1 MFARNLF
8 KLSAISL
15 ALTLSACGGD
25 IVINSGTGETD
36 NGGNNGGGNGG
47 GDGGGQVEGDCPS
60 WAAGGDAISGQNLP
74 VCEITGTFT
83 QDRTLTSDILWAL
96 DGRVAV
102 GNDEADSAVL
112 TIEPGTTLFGKSGAD
127 FLVVRRGSQIM
138 AEGNV
143 NSPIVMTSLQNLLG
157 TATSTDSGQ
166 WGGLVLLG
174 RAPSNR
180 CEDLSACSVEAEGDA
195 GPYGGELE
203 DDNSGTLS
211 YVQVRYA
218 GYEVLPDN
226 ELNGITFAG
235 VGSSTTVEHIQV
247 YNNLDD
253 GIEFFGGTVSA
264 KYVVLMGNQ
273 DDSLDWD
280 AGWNGRLQHVLIK
293 HNPTNTKGNRGIEA
307 DNSSADF
314 NATPRSRP
322 VISNVTILPN
332 EWDGDDDAEGILL
345 RRGTSAQLHNV
356 IVAGEPG
363 TGECFELN
371 DDATVANANSNDLQF
386 THSIINCS
394 EPFKATV
401 DENDNVTFDAEAW
414 FLAQEGNSTADPLL
428 GDYFPS
434 AVSPALGAGVNVA
447 NEVDGWFDEVD
458 YIGAF
463 DGVTDWTEGWTYAL
477 HNEVDAMSCPA
488 GTSQVQ
494 SISGRLNCEL
504 NGTYTQDVHLT
515 VGADYVLDGLVRI
528 GNDNADNSTLYIDP
542 GVRIFGQG
550 GADFL
555 VIARGSKISAE
566 GRPNAPIVMTS
577 LQDIIGANTSSGQ
590 WGGLVLLGN
599 GVSNKCD
606 QAAPETCAIEAEGDA
621 GPYGG
626 GIEDDNSGKMKF
638 VRVQHAG
645 YEVLPD
651 NELNGIT
658 FAGIGSGT
666 RLSFLQ
672 VHQNLDDGIEFF
684 GGSADVRYMVT
695 TAVGDDSLDWA
706 DGWNGKVQ
714 FMLVKQDGEANRGIE
729 ADNQSGNFTATPT
742 SNPTVANMTIIGND
756 YTSADKDSE
765 GILLRAGTTGKL
777 YNIVV
782 AGPSGMGECLEFNSN
797 ESMALAADFTT
808 EMTHSLIACEEPF
821 KGDVSATQTT
831 EQWFLAQTGNQTA
844 ATMADAVDGIYT
856 VFDTTARDVAQDDDF
871 FVTVPFIGA
880 VTEDYDWTQGWTVGL
895 ESN

>member
-1 MFARNLF
+1 MLARNLF
-8 KLSAISL
+8 KLSAVAMAL
-15 ALTLSACGGD
+15 ALSACGGD
-25 IVINSGTGETD
+25 IVINAGGEQ
-36 NGGNNGGGNGG
+36 NPG
-47 GDGGGQVEGDCPS
+47 GDGGSGGGGGGTPVEGDCPS
-60 WAAGGDAISGQNLP
+60 WATEGDAISGQNLP
-74 VCEITGTFT
+74 VCEITGTLT
-83 QDRTLTSDILWAL
+83 QDRTLTNDILWAL

-102 GNDEADSAVL
+102 GNDEADSTVL
-112 TIEPGTTLFGKSGAD
+112 SIEAGTTLFGKSGAD

-138 AEGNV
+138 AEGTQ

-157 TATSTDSGQ
+157 TATGTDSGQ

-180 CEDLSACSVEAEGDA
+180 CEDLSACSIEAEGDA
-195 GPYGGELE
+195 GPYGGNLE
-203 DDNSGTLS
+203 DDNSGVLR

-235 VGSSTTVEHIQV
+235 VGSGTTVEHIQV

-293 HNPTNTKGNRGIEA
+293 HNPYNAKANRGIEA

-322 VISNVTILPN
+322 VISNLTILTN

-345 RRGTSAQLHNV
+345 RRGTSAELHNV
-356 IVAGEPG
+356 IIAGEPG

-371 DDATVANANSNDLQF
+371 DDATVANANSNDMQF
-386 THSIINCS
+386 THSIISCS

-401 DENDNVTFDAEAW
+401 DANDNVTFDAEAW
-414 FLAQEGNSTADPLL
+414 FLGQEGNSTVDPLL
-428 GDYFPS
+428 GDYMPS

-447 NEVDGWFDEVD
+447 NQVDNWFDEVD

-463 DGVTDWTEGWTYAL
+463 DGTTDWTEGWTYGL
-477 HNEVDAMSCPA
+477 HNTVDAMSCPS
-488 GTSQVQ
+488 GTTQIQ
-494 SISGRLNCEL
+494 SITGRLNCEL
-504 NGTYTQDVHLT
+504 NGTYTQDVHLQ

-542 GVRIFGQG
+542 GVTIFGQG

-577 LQDIIGANTSSGQ
+577 LQDVIGANTSSGQ

-606 QAAPETCAIEAEGDA
+606 QAAPENCAIEAEGDA

-684 GGSADVRYMVT
+684 GGSANVRYMVT
-695 TAVGDDSLDWA
+695 TAIGDDSLDWA

-714 FMLVKQDGEANRGIE
+714 FMLVKHDGEANRGIE
-729 ADNQSGNFTATPT
+729 ADNQSGNFTATPI

-765 GILLRAGTTGKL
+765 GVLLRAGTTAKL
-777 YNIVV
+777 YNFVIT
-782 AGPSGMGECLEFNSN
+782 GPAGMGECLEFNSD

-808 EMTHSLIACEEPF
+808 EMTHSLVACDEPF

-831 EQWFLAQTGNQTA
+831 EQWFLAQEGNQTA
-844 ATMADAVDGIYT
+844 ATMAEAVNGIFT
-856 VFDTTARDVAQDDDF
+856 IFDTTARDVSQDDDF
-871 FVTVPFIGA
+871 FVNVPFIGA
-880 VTEDYDWTQGWTVGL
+880 VTEDYNWTQGWTVGL